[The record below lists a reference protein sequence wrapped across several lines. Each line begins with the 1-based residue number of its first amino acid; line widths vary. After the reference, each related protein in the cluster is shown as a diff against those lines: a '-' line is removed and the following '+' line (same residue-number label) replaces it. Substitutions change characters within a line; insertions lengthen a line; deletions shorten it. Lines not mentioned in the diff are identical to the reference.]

1 MPRLKFL
8 VLLAGV
14 LCLSMLSLSGQKKP
28 KPAEVEVLELAVH
41 RNVDVIAVDARV
53 KNVSGRSIR
62 KMRITLDFIA
72 ADGRVMT
79 TKSGELDHE
88 ELAVGEEGAFH
99 FQLEDSPKAAFYRF
113 RLEDGA
119 GRDLR
124 ADSADAK
131 RPIE

>member
-14 LCLSMLSLSGQKKP
+14 VCFALPHAVAQKKP
-28 KPAEVEVLELAVH
+28 KPPEVEVLDLAVH

-53 KNVSGRSIR
+53 KNVSAKPIR
-62 KMRITLDFIA
+62 KMKITLDFIA

-79 TKSGELDHE
+79 TKSGELDHD

-124 ADSADAK
+124 ADSAEEK